1 MKIILTSFILLLI
14 SCSENISVEV
24 ELMENNPEIEKIEI
38 EDFGTFEVQHFE
50 NGKLNQIERFDSSH
64 ILKSRNIYIYD
75 KKNRP
80 QTVIEL
86 DNENDTISILKWYY
100 KDNVSN
106 MKILVKSE
114 ISLEYYFIKDEFDN
128 TKIQYAYTKN
138 GYLLDSLKNEY
149 DKNHRR
155 IKQTDFLT
163 NQYYK
168 FHYDEQDELIQQD
181 LFEAGSLVTTR
192 KYIYE
197 YDSFKNW
204 IKEITIENNKDT
216 SRTRIRKIKYKETK
230 PNPNLG

>member
-1 MKIILTSFILLLI
+1 MMKIILTSFILLLI
-14 SCSENISVEV
+14 SCSENISVEA
-24 ELMENNPEIEKIEI
+24 ESMGDNAEIEKIEI
-38 EDFGTFEVQHFE
+38 EDFGSFEIHHFE
-50 NGKLNQIERFDSSH
+50 NGKLSQIECLDSSR

-86 DNENDTISILKWYY
+86 DNENDTLNILKWYY

-106 MKILVKSE
+106 MKILVENE
-114 ISLEYYFIKDEFDN
+114 ISIEYYFIKDEFDN
-128 TKIQYAYTKN
+128 TKTQYAYTKN

-149 DKNHRR
+149 DKNQRR

-168 FHYDEQDELIQQD
+168 YHYDKQGEMIQQD
-181 LFEAGSLVTTR
+181 LYESDSLVTTR

-197 YDSFKNW
+197 YDSLKNW
-204 IKEITIENNKDT
+204 IKEITVDNNKDT
-216 SRTRIRKIKYKETK
+216 SRTRIRKIKYKKTK
-230 PNPNLG
+230 PNKT